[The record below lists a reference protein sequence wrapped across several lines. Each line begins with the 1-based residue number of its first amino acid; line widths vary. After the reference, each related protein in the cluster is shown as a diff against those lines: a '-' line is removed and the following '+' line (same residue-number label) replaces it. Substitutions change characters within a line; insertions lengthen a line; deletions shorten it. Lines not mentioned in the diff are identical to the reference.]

1 MVTCMRCYRK
11 IGSQLCP
18 SWTQLKVCVFSEWA
32 SFQFC
37 HCLVFKQKQLLECFF
52 WWKEED
58 KNLNAIFSMEF
69 ESKLKCL
76 LDFFVYV
83 LISTFQ
89 GFLFVRVYCCN
100 TFITAQHPPWRHW
113 FNDAIPPYTRP
124 PDRRTAREEREAERE
139 RMGQVQR
146 DAQHQLRERDLANR
160 KYVKYNDLD
169 LNKTSVSNHKT
180 KLTWTLRFIT
190 RSNELQNKR
199 K

>member
-1 MVTCMRCYRK
+1 
-11 IGSQLCP
+11 
-18 SWTQLKVCVFSEWA
+18 
-32 SFQFC
+32 
-37 HCLVFKQKQLLECFF
+37 
-52 WWKEED
+52 
-58 KNLNAIFSMEF
+58 MEF
-69 ESKLKCL
+69 KSKLKCL

-180 KLTWTLRFIT
+180 KLT
-190 RSNELQNKR
+190 
-199 K
+199 